1 MIEGRQGQSKAAARK
16 ARARAHL
23 VSDEFRRSKTPK
35 KKRRSKKARR
45 AVTSVE
51 DATAHALRTL
61 RRHLELGEVEA
72 AIAVY
77 QKSSRSLAGWQP
89 QESDWVALIQAV
101 LDQNDWNNA
110 ALIMRDY
117 IKRAPAPSPR
127 IRLKLGQ
134 ILIQRLAR
142 PTLGLS
148 VLDQIP
154 EGSLAELLEATRRK
168 LVCQAEQMRA
178 DGELELQDEMW

>member
-1 MIEGRQGQSKAAARK
+1 MEDAAA
-16 ARARAHL
+16 
-23 VSDEFRRSKTPK
+23 V
-35 KKRRSKKARR
+35 
-45 AVTSVE
+45 
-51 DATAHALRTL
+51 ALRTL

-77 QKSSRSLAGWQP
+77 QKSSRSLAGWHP
-89 QESDWVALIQAV
+89 AEPDWVDLIQAV
-101 LDQNDWNNA
+101 LDQNAWDEA

-117 IKRAPAPSPR
+117 VKRSPAPSPR
-127 IRLKLGQ
+127 IRLKLAQ

-154 EGSLAELLEATRRK
+154 EGSLAESLEATRRK
-168 LVCQAEQMRA
+168 LRRQAEQMRE